1 MSSNQTP
8 TTDNVLLT
16 LKEAR
21 KLALN
26 EPQNYPNVLRSMFNL
41 ITKEPETQQQT
52 SEIQQLIVDFMYE
65 TFINNSILQQSVKIE
80 LAIDSLDALTILT
93 NIHDI
98 ATLRKVIDISCVIY
112 RLLFQYVALNDN
124 SNQIW
129 SKITELKNVL
139 VNKFQ
144 SNFPL
149 PPSDNTEHDLL
160 RNIATKLDLLK
171 FMMTI
176 IDVSSKTRIIGDP
189 IQNTNSMQFSLNDV
203 PPNHSLIKYDQMEY
217 ESQVIFKSMVLRVF
231 NYDIIIAPLITATLN
246 HCILI
251 MKRKPQFV
259 PLLLKTIEEY
269 DTNNKLQSNYQ
280 SLEQFKLARKYVDR
294 NLRNFI
300 SHCQKYKLIPP
311 EFNMPLGRMANTLTE
326 RGTNIRKKNIFA
338 IDEPNIKKRKFE
350 GFYNSSKK
358 MKQMS
363 YSHLYTLNDVNDGLN
378 NFDLSTLPQ
387 DYVTNMV
394 VNALQRAPV
403 SKLVKALEIISERY
417 IDAFQKPRPIATPVS
432 QINNNSATTTTA
444 TPVAK
449 QEDPEVNDEDEED
462 ERYQVDLNGDFYDPL
477 KVFSLPPPKELSFQE
492 KKQHINIIIKN
503 FLELAKKGGPEN
515 DNINNNNNNNNSSQ
529 NGEDE
534 SELSPGD
541 KGDISKALKK
551 VAIKGWKKGNWLI
564 LLSRLATRGM
574 RTKPKSGNNTIV
586 KQEDGSEEPK
596 MSPDQKNNQQLSD
609 LIRLAILE
617 YFLENVHGRI
627 DMVIEWLNEEWY
639 SERVF
644 QLNEYLNE
652 GKDLD
657 KEVITTPIYD
667 IWSRKVVDATVS
679 YIEPNDKKIFL
690 RLLSDLPELN
700 EDLIGRIK
708 SLCIDPGRSAIGF
721 LALQFLIM
729 YRPPVKQMCLKV
741 LQELSESD
749 QEDISIE
756 AKKRLEKFK

>member
-311 EFNMPLGRMANTLTE
+311 EFNMPLGKMANTLTE

-338 IDEPNIKKRKFE
+338 IDEPNKKENLKGFIILRKNE
-350 GFYNSSKK
+350 
-358 MKQMS
+358 
-363 YSHLYTLNDVNDGLN
+363 
-378 NFDLSTLPQ
+378 
-387 DYVTNMV
+387 TN
-394 VNALQRAPV
+394 
-403 SKLVKALEIISERY
+403 
-417 IDAFQKPRPIATPVS
+417 
-432 QINNNSATTTTA
+432 
-444 TPVAK
+444 
-449 QEDPEVNDEDEED
+449 
-462 ERYQVDLNGDFYDPL
+462 
-477 KVFSLPPPKELSFQE
+477 EL
-492 KKQHINIIIKN
+492 
-503 FLELAKKGGPEN
+503 
-515 DNINNNNNNNNSSQ
+515 
-529 NGEDE
+529 
-534 SELSPGD
+534 
-541 KGDISKALKK
+541 
-551 VAIKGWKKGNWLI
+551 
-564 LLSRLATRGM
+564 
-574 RTKPKSGNNTIV
+574 
-586 KQEDGSEEPK
+586 
-596 MSPDQKNNQQLSD
+596 
-609 LIRLAILE
+609 
-617 YFLENVHGRI
+617 
-627 DMVIEWLNEEWY
+627 
-639 SERVF
+639 
-644 QLNEYLNE
+644 
-652 GKDLD
+652 
-657 KEVITTPIYD
+657 
-667 IWSRKVVDATVS
+667 
-679 YIEPNDKKIFL
+679 
-690 RLLSDLPELN
+690 
-700 EDLIGRIK
+700 
-708 SLCIDPGRSAIGF
+708 
-721 LALQFLIM
+721 
-729 YRPPVKQMCLKV
+729 
-741 LQELSESD
+741 
-749 QEDISIE
+749 
-756 AKKRLEKFK
+756 

>member
-1 MSSNQTP
+1 MSSNQTS
-8 TTDNVLLT
+8 TNDVLST
-16 LKEAR
+16 LKESR
-21 KLALN
+21 KLALR
-26 EPQNYPNVLRSMFNL
+26 EPQNYPDILRFMFSM
-41 ITKEPETQQQT
+41 ITKDPQAQQQT
-52 SEIQQLIVDFMYE
+52 SEVQQLIVDFMYE
-65 TFINNSILQQSVKIE
+65 TFINNSILQQNTQID
-80 LAIDSLDALTILT
+80 LAINSLDALTILT
-93 NIHDI
+93 NVHDI
-98 ATLRKVIDISCVIY
+98 ATLRKIIDISCVIY
-112 RLLFQYVALNDN
+112 RLVFQYVALNAN

-129 SKITELKNVL
+129 SKLTELKNSL

-149 PPSDNTEHDLL
+149 SPSDNIEHDLL

-176 IDVSSKTRIIGDP
+176 IDISSKTRIIGEP
-189 IQNTNSMQFSLNDV
+189 LQNPNSLQFSLNNV

-217 ESQVIFKSMVLRVF
+217 ESEAIFKSMVLRVF

-259 PLLLKTIEEY
+259 PLLLKTIEKY

-300 SHCQKYKLIPP
+300 SHCQKNKLIPP
-311 EFNMPLGRMANTLTE
+311 EFNTSLVRMATALTD
-326 RGTNIRKKNIFA
+326 RGNNIRRKNIFA
-338 IDEPNIKKRKFE
+338 INEPNIRKRKFE
-350 GFYNSSKK
+350 GFYNPSKK

-363 YSHLYTLNDVNDGLN
+363 YSHLYTLNDINDELN

-387 DYVTNMV
+387 NYISNMV

-403 SKLVKALEIISERY
+403 PKLVKALEIISERY
-417 IDAFQKPRPIATPVS
+417 TDAFQKPRPIATPIS
-432 QINNNSATTTTA
+432 QNNNNNNNNSVTVA
-444 TPVAK
+444 TPTVK
-449 QEDPEVNDEDEED
+449 QGDPEVNDEDEED
-462 ERYQVDLNGDFYDPL
+462 ERYEVDLNGDFYDPS

-492 KKQHINIIIKN
+492 KKQHISIIINN
-503 FLELAKKGGPEN
+503 FLNLARKGGPEV
-515 DNINNNNNNNNSSQ
+515 NNNNN
-529 NGEDE
+529 GEDE
-534 SELSPGD
+534 LELSAD
-541 KGDISKALKK
+541 DRSDISKALTRA
-551 VAIKGWKKGNWLI
+551 AIKGWKKGNWLL

-574 RTKPKSGNNTIV
+574 RTKQKSTNNTV
-586 KQEDGSEEPK
+586 KQEGETEGEDIK

-609 LIRLAILE
+609 MIRSAILE
-617 YFLENVHGRI
+617 YFSENVHGRI

-644 QLNEYLNE
+644 QQNEYLNE
-652 GKDLD
+652 GKNPD
-657 KEVITTPIYD
+657 KEIITTPIYD
-667 IWSRKVVDATVS
+667 IWSKKVVDATVS

-729 YRPPVKQMCLKV
+729 YRPPVKQMCIKV

-749 QEDISIE
+749 QEDISTE
-756 AKKRLEKFK
+756 AKKRLDKFK